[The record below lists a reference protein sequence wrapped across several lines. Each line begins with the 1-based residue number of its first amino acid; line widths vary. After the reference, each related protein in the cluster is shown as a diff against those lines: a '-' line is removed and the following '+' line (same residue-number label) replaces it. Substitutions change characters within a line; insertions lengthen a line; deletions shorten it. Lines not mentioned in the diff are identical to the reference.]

1 MPRHTAPPLTLEST
15 LLIRSRNNARW
26 KELRQRLL
34 HSTRAGD
41 DLLAIEGIHL
51 VEEVLRSGITLETLF
66 LREDTWARVAEFP
79 AKEVFVVDNEIFN
92 QGCATQAPQGV
103 AALVKKPTASLD
115 SLLQKKNPLIL
126 ILDAIQDPGNLGTIL
141 RSAEAFG
148 ATGALLLPGTV
159 SPWNQKALRASAG
172 SVFRVPLVALSDPT
186 PITRLRT
193 LKIPIYA
200 AVARDGKNVGDVSL
214 VGPAALL
221 IGNEGAG
228 ISAALLAVAD
238 YRIQIPCPGRV
249 ESLNAAVAASI
260 LMYAASQQRSA
271 SHPKQN
277 NS

>member
-1 MPRHTAPPLTLEST
+1 MPRRSAPTLTLDPA
-15 LLIRSRNNARW
+15 LHIRSRNNARW

-34 HSTRAGD
+34 HSSRVGD
-41 DLLAIEGIHL
+41 HLLAIEGIHL
-51 VEEVLRSGITLETLF
+51 VEEVLRSGLALETLF
-66 LREDTWARVAEFP
+66 LREDTLARVAEFP
-79 AKEVFVVDNEIFN
+79 AKEIFIVENEIFN

-103 AALVKKPTASLD
+103 AALVKKPVASLD

-186 PITRLRT
+186 PLTRLRT

-200 AVARDGKNVGDVSL
+200 AVARDGKNVNDVSL

-228 ISAALLAVAD
+228 ISAALLAIAD
-238 YRIQIPCPGRV
+238 HRIQIACPGRV

-271 SHPKQN
+271 SHSKMK